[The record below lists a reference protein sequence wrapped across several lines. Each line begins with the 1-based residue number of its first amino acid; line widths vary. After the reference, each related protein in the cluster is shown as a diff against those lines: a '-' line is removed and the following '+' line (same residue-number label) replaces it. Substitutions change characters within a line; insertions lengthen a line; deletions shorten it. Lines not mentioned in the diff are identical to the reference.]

1 MALDTIETI
10 MNRRSIRQYKADE
23 IPREDLRIILEAG
36 RQAPSANNLQSWHF
50 VVVNDPQL
58 KREVA
63 SACVGQHWM
72 AEASV
77 IIAAVDLPTK
87 NERWFKVNTTIA
99 MQNMILAAHSLG
111 YGTCWIGAFD
121 KNKVGQL
128 LHVPED
134 EQVIC
139 LTPIGIPA
147 LQPDARPRK
156 DITAIFSLNE
166 YGSSIEPLL

>member
-10 MNRRSIRQYKADE
+10 MKRRSIRHYKPDE
-23 IPREDLRIILEAG
+23 IAREDLRVILEAG
-36 RQAPSANNLQSWHF
+36 RQAPSAKNLQSWHF

-63 SACVGQHWM
+63 AACLGQHWM

-77 IIAAVDLPTK
+77 IIAAVDIPTEH
-87 NERWFKVNTTIA
+87 ERWRKVNTTIA

-121 KNKVGQL
+121 EDAVSKL

-134 EQVIC
+134 KQVIS
-139 LTPIGIPA
+139 LTPIGLPA
-147 LQPDARPRK
+147 TQPDARPRK
-156 DITAIFSLNE
+156 DLVEIFSLNTYE
-166 YGSSIEPLL
+166 TPLDILS

>member
-10 MNRRSIRQYKADE
+10 MNRRSIRHYKPDK
-23 IPREDLRIILEAG
+23 IPGEHLRAILEAG
-36 RQAPSANNLQSWHF
+36 RQAPSAKNLQSWHF

-58 KREVA
+58 KRKVA
-63 SACVGQHWM
+63 AACHGQHWM

-77 IIAAVDLPTK
+77 IIAAVDIPTEY
-87 NERWFKVNTTIA
+87 ERWLKVNTTIA

-121 KNKVGQL
+121 ENKVSEL

-134 EQVIC
+134 KQVIS
-139 LTPIGIPA
+139 LTPIGLPA
-147 LQPDARPRK
+147 VQPDARPRK
-156 DITAIFSLNE
+156 DLSEIFSLNT
-166 YGSSIEPLL
+166 YGSLIEPLL

>member
-10 MNRRSIRQYKADE
+10 MKRRSIRHYKPGE
-23 IPREDLRIILEAG
+23 IPREDLRVILEAG
-36 RQAPSANNLQSWHF
+36 RQAPSAKNLQSWHF
-50 VVVNDPQL
+50 VVVNDPQV

-63 SACVGQHWM
+63 AACLGQHWM

-77 IIAAVDLPTK
+77 IIAAVDIPTK
-87 NERWFKVNTTIA
+87 HERWLKVNTTIA

-121 KNKVGQL
+121 ENAVSEL

-134 EQVIC
+134 NQVIS
-139 LTPIGIPA
+139 LTPIGLPA
-147 LQPDARPRK
+147 TQPDARPRK
-156 DITAIFSLNE
+156 DLVEIFSLNTYE
-166 YGSSIEPLL
+166 TPLDILS